1 MLLLAEPA
9 PLLPAAA
16 GARAVVGT
24 KPERATCI
32 ARQAAAACSLAANLP
47 RLCTCRTDTPFVQG
61 MRFEGPEATF
71 TCGSAADWTG
81 CFQECVC
88 TRDAHVAN
96 TSLPDCTFATF
107 HPAHD
112 RCGGQALCR
121 HLVNTTAALADA
133 TATAGMVNGYW
144 GAFDGERAALHPHQ
158 LPASNASEC
167 RQGDWCQCKDGAAC
181 AASAAAH
188 RPPRCATRPLRCAP
202 PTRAWCRG
210 RGPAARGPVD

>member
-1 MLLLAEPA
+1 MLLLPAPA
-9 PLLPAAA
+9 PLPPAAA
-16 GARAVVGT
+16 GAPAVVGT
-24 KPERATCI
+24 KTGRAICT
-32 ARQAAAACSLAANLP
+32 ARRVAAACSLAANSP
-47 RLCTCRTDTPFVQG
+47 RLCTCRADTPFVQG

-88 TRDAHVAN
+88 TRNAHVAN

-107 HPAHD
+107 HPAHN

-121 HLVNTTAALADA
+121 HLVNATAALADA
-133 TATAGMVNGYW
+133 TATAGVVNGYW

-167 RQGDWCQCKDGAAC
+167 RQRMGFNARMGAAAC
-181 AASAAAH
+181 AAAC

-202 PTRAWCRG
+202 PPPGWCRG
-210 RGPAARGPVD
+210 RGPAARGAVD